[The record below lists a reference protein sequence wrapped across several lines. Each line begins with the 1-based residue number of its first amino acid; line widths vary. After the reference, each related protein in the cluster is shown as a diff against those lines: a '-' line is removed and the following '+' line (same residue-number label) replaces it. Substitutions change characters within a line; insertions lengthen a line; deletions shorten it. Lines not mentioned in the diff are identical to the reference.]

1 MKHFITALMIA
12 ALTTSCSNLRTD
24 KVKDF
29 IPGVYVRTVADE
41 FTKGM
46 DTLVID
52 VLDRSAG
59 SYSIDKKMSFYQ
71 TIDSK
76 ELSPQYKAEQWTAIY
91 DDDTHQLM
99 EQRKGKVLSFMP
111 DQHLVSMGGSEYKK
125 VK

>member
-12 ALTTSCSNLRTD
+12 ALATGCSNSTTD

-46 DTLVID
+46 DTLVIE

-59 SYSIDKKMSFYQ
+59 SYSINKKMSFYQ
-71 TIDSK
+71 VIDGK
-76 ELSPQYKAEQWTAIY
+76 ELSPQYKTEQWTAIY

-111 DQHLVSMGGSEYKK
+111 DQDLVSMGGSEYKK

>member
-12 ALTTSCSNLRTD
+12 ALATGCSNLRTD
-24 KVKDF
+24 KVKEF

-52 VLDRSAG
+52 LLDRSAG
-59 SYSIDKKMSFYQ
+59 SYSIDKKMSFQ
-71 TIDSK
+71 QVIDGRQ
-76 ELSPQYKAEQWTAIY
+76 LSPQYKTEQWTAIY
-91 DDDTHQLM
+91 DNDTHQLM

-111 DQHLVSMGGSEYKK
+111 DQDLVSMGGSEYKK
-125 VK
+125 IK

>member
-12 ALTTSCSNLRTD
+12 ALAAGCSNLRTD
-24 KVKDF
+24 KVKAF

-46 DTLVID
+46 DTLVIE

-59 SYSIDKKMSFYQ
+59 SYSINKKMSFYQ
-71 TIDSK
+71 TIDGK
-76 ELSPQYKAEQWTAIY
+76 ELSPQYKTEQWTAIY

-111 DQHLVSMGGSEYKK
+111 DQELVSMGGSEYKK
-125 VK
+125 IK